1 MGIFKSLFQ
10 TKKGKLK
17 ARKYQLGLQKT
28 AASNE
33 NLRALFTWPIAETFY
48 EELEEALILSDTGL
62 NTALS
67 LSEALQKAVKK
78 AKVNSEETLKETFV
92 ELMRSRYIT
101 PSADV
106 DASMEV
112 HFIMGVNGVGKT
124 TTIGKLA
131 HRYQEAGHSVMVIA
145 GDTFRAGATE
155 QLKIWAERTGCAFYA
170 KAEGADPSSV
180 LYEGLQKAQ
189 ENGIEKVLID
199 TAGRLHNK
207 QNLMQ
212 ELDKMVRVVKRFEPS
227 APHQRWLVLD
237 ATTGQN
243 GMAQAKVF
251 HEVADL
257 NGIVLTKL
265 DGSAKGGIV
274 FSIFDAFAI
283 PIRYV
288 GLGEALEDLEPFDMD
303 SYLAGWLGET
313 F

>member
-28 AASNE
+28 AASNAS
-33 NLRALFTWPIAETFY
+33 LRALFTWPVAESFY

-62 NTALS
+62 TTALS
-67 LSEALQKAVKK
+67 ISEALKKAVKK
-78 AKVNSEETLKETFV
+78 NRVNDEASLKETFV
-92 ELMRSRYIT
+92 DLMRTRYIQPSQDT
-101 PSADV
+101 PPLF
-106 DASMEV
+106 EV

-131 HRYQEAGHSVMVIA
+131 HRFKEAGHSVMVIA

-155 QLKIWAERTGCAFYA
+155 QLKIWAERTGVQFYA
-170 KAEGADPSSV
+170 KTEGADPSSV
-180 LYEGLQKAQ
+180 VFEGLQIAQ
-189 ENGIEKVLID
+189 EKGIQKVLID

-251 HEVADL
+251 HDVADL

-265 DGSAKGGIV
+265 DGTAKGGVV
-274 FSIFDAFAI
+274 FSIYDVFAI

-288 GLGEALEDLEPFDMD
+288 GLGEAMEDLEPFDMD
-303 SYLAGWLGET
+303 SYLAGWLGES

>member
-92 ELMRSRYIT
+92 ELMRSRYIS
-101 PSADV
+101 PSADG

-170 KAEGADPSSV
+170 KSEGADPSSV
-180 LYEGLQKAQ
+180 VYEGLQKAQ